1 MQTAVRTT
9 LYVGVIVRATAG
21 APMAVADPIRVE
33 TRLTEAIS
41 VSWSGANSLIVLG
54 SDGAESLQVFDLNL
68 ARGSVNGIGAPEA
81 PVMVASAPGLPPL
94 VGAADGW
101 IYEYV
106 GSTWRKRTS
115 GTSPAYPN

>member
-1 MQTAVRTT
+1 MT
-9 LYVGVIVRATAG
+9 I
-21 APMAVADPIRVE
+21 ADPIRVE

-41 VSWSGANSLIVLG
+41 VGWAGANSLLVIG

-68 ARGSVNGIGAPEA
+68 ARGSIIGIGAPEA
-81 PVMVASAPGLPPL
+81 PVMVATAPGLPAL

-106 GSTWRKRTS
+106 GSNWRKRTS